1 MKSLIH
7 IPCALAVA
15 AALLCQTNEA
25 HAVGAVTPFSSYE
38 AEAGTR
44 GGGATLVT
52 LTSAPTT
59 QFSSPELEASGHGYV
74 RLNANGQ
81 YVEWVNNTGQNISAI
96 NVRACI
102 PDASGGGGINAT
114 LDLYVNGTFRQTL
127 NLTSAQTW
135 GYEGNNHYNNESQ
148 NPTDGNPRTFFDDVH
163 AFITGAAVAPGNTV
177 RLQKN
182 SGNTAA
188 FYYIDVVDL
197 EAPPA
202 AIAQPANS
210 LSITT
215 YGAVANDANA
225 DNSTAI
231 QNCINA
237 AQSQGKSVWIPSGT
251 FYIKSLGGLNA
262 SGITIQGAGMWY
274 SRIYRAVPLP
284 NSTPLGAIFNVSS
297 CTVRNFA
304 LDSNAKSRASADG
317 CGGGMDTGGNNW
329 LAENIWTQHT
339 MSGFWASGTGGR
351 VQNCRLMSIW
361 ADGCNLNNVSLGG
374 SVGNNLTASNNF
386 VRGTGDD
393 ALAINSVN
401 FNGSTTYTPMSTIC
415 LFNNTSIAMWGGKG
429 VGIYGGGGHKI
440 QGNYMSD
447 TARYIGLGVGK
458 FGVNGSDLTSAT
470 VSGNTVVRCGGNAY
484 VQQQPALHIGNGGDG
499 QSSGNVG
506 GATVSNNTVNNS
518 LYNAVGFST
527 CNNITFQN
535 NTINSPGLDG
545 IVISPANYP
554 APTGSASITGNTVN
568 GLGAGR
574 SAYMN
579 LSSGFNAAV
588 SGNSWQ
594 GGGYVK
600 KLVVGNTV
608 SLRAGANSKY
618 VTAPGGGTT
627 ALIASATAVG
637 SAEQFVVVDAGGG
650 NIGLRAVAN
659 NQYVC
664 ADNAGANPLIAN
676 RTSVGPWETFTEVDA
691 GGGNI
696 GLIAMANA
704 KYVCADNAG
713 ASPLIA
719 NRTAVGGWETFT
731 VGLVAGGSVTFY
743 QDTNYGGTAS
753 QALAKGDYTQ
763 AQLAAKGVPDN
774 WASSVKVPAGWTVII
789 YANDNF
795 GGTSWTRTAD
805 TPDFT
810 TLSPSA
816 NDQMSSCKIQ

>member
-1 MKSLIH
+1 MNSLH
-7 IPCALAVA
+7 QFRCALAIA
-15 AALLCQTNEA
+15 GALLWNNPSTEA
-25 HAVGAVTPFSSYE
+25 AVGATTPFTSYE
-38 AEAGTR
+38 AEAGVVA
-44 GGGATLVT
+44 GGATKIS
-52 LTSAPTT
+52 LTTAPTT

-81 YVEWVNNTGQNISAI
+81 YVEWVNNTGQSITAI
-96 NVRACI
+96 NLRACI
-102 PDASGGGGINAT
+102 PDAAGGGGITAT
-114 LDLYVNGTFRQTL
+114 VDLYVNGTFRQALTL
-127 NLTSAQTW
+127 SSAQTW

-148 NPTDGNPRTFFDDVH
+148 NPADGNPRTFFDDVH
-163 AFITGAAVAPGNTV
+163 TFVTGAAIAPGNTF
-177 RLQKN
+177 RIQKN
-182 SGNTAA
+182 AANTAA
-188 FYYIDVVDL
+188 FYYIDVIDL

-202 AIAQPANS
+202 ALAQPANS

-215 YGAVANDANA
+215 YGAVANDSNA

-251 FYIKSLGGLNA
+251 FYVRTLGGLNA
-262 SGITIQGAGMWY
+262 NSITIQGAGMWY
-274 SRIYRAVPLP
+274 SKIYRSVPLP
-284 NSTPLGAIFNVSS
+284 NGTPLGAIFNVTS

-304 LDSNAKSRASADG
+304 LDANAKSRASADG

-329 LAENIWTQHT
+329 LADGIWTQHT
-339 MSGFWASGTGGR
+339 MSGFWASGTGGT
-351 VQNCRLMSIW
+351 VQNCRLTSIW

-374 SVGNNLTASNNF
+374 PVGNSLTASNNF

-401 FNGSTTYTPMSTIC
+401 YNGNTTYTPMSNIKIV
-415 LFNNTSIAMWGGKG
+415 NNTSIAMWGGKG
-429 VGIYGGGGHKI
+429 VGIYGGGGHTV
-440 QGNYMSD
+440 QNNFMSD

-458 FGVNGSDLTSAT
+458 FGVNGSDLTSGT

-484 VQQQPALHIGNGGDG
+484 SQQQPALHIGNGGDG
-499 QSSGNVG
+499 QSTGNVG
-506 GATVSNNTVNNS
+506 GATVSGNTVNNS

-527 CNNITFQN
+527 CNNINFQN
-535 NTINSPGLDG
+535 NIINTPGLDG
-545 IVISPANYP
+545 IIISPPFYP
-554 APTGSASITGNTVN
+554 APTGSASITGNTVT
-568 GLGAGR
+568 GLSAGR
-574 SAYMN
+574 TAYAN
-579 LSSGFNAAV
+579 LSGGFTATV
-588 SGNSWQ
+588 TGNSWQ
-594 GGGYVK
+594 GVVK
-600 KLVVGNTV
+600 KLVPGTTV
-608 SLRAGANSKY
+608 SLKAMANNNY
-618 VTAPGGGTT
+618 VTAANATT
-627 ALIASATAVG
+627 ALIANSASVGTAQQY
-637 SAEQFVVVDAGGG
+637 AVVDAGGG
-650 NIGLRAVAN
+650 NIGLRAVSN

-691 GGGNI
+691 GNGNI
-696 GLIAMANA
+696 ALLAMANS

-731 VGLVAGGSVTFY
+731 VGVVSGASVTFY
-743 QDTNYGGTAS
+743 QDTNYGGAAG
-753 QALAKGDYTQ
+753 QALAKGNYTQ

-795 GGTSWTRTAD
+795 GGTSWTRTSD